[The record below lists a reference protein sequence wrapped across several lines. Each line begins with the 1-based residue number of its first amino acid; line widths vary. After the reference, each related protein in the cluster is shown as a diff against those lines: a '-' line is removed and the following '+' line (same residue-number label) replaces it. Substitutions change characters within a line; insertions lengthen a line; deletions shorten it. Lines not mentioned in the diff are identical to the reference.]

1 MSTRLASARR
11 LVVKVGSA
19 LVTNNGAGLDLSAID
34 DWARQIAQLRQ
45 RGKEAILVSS
55 GAIACGMQRL
65 GWTKRPKS
73 VHELQ
78 AAAAVGQMGLAQVYE
93 SAFTRYGLHTAQ
105 VLLTHD
111 DLADRKRYLNARS
124 TLTTLLALGVVPII
138 NENDTVV
145 TDEIKFGDNDT
156 LGALVANL
164 IEADAL
170 IILTDQ
176 QGLYTADPRK
186 DPGATLIDEAAA
198 GDARLEAMA
207 GGAGT
212 SIGKGGMITKVLAA
226 KRAARSGAHTAIAS
240 GREADAVVRLA
251 AGEAVGT
258 LLVSQTPPLAAR
270 KQWLADHL
278 QTAGRLLL
286 DAGAVAALRA
296 GTSLLPIGVVA
307 SEGDFERGAAV
318 ACISPEGQEIARGLT
333 NYGSGETRLI
343 ARKSSQE
350 IEDILGY
357 VDEPEIIHRDNL
369 ILVS

>member
-1 MSTRLASARR
+1 MTLTRLAAARR

-19 LVTNNGAGLDLSAID
+19 LVTNNGAGLDLGAIEG
-34 DWARQIAQLRQ
+34 WARQIATLRQ
-45 RGKEAILVSS
+45 QGKEVVLVSS

-65 GWTKRPKS
+65 GWAKRPKS

-78 AAAAVGQMGLAQVYE
+78 AAAAVGQMGLAQVYD
-93 SAFTRYGLHTAQ
+93 SAFLHHGLHTAQ
-105 VLLTHD
+105 ILLTHD

-124 TLTTLLALGVVPII
+124 TLTTLLELGVVPII

-176 QGLYTADPRK
+176 PGLYTADPRK
-186 DPGATLIDEAAA
+186 DPAATLIREATA
-198 GDARLEAMA
+198 GDPALEGMA

-212 SIGKGGMITKVLAA
+212 QVGTGGMITKVIAA

-240 GREADAVVRLA
+240 GRETDPIIRLA
-251 AGEAVGT
+251 AGEALGT
-258 LLVSQTPPLAAR
+258 LLFSDTAPLTAR

-278 QTAGRLLL
+278 QLAGRLLL
-286 DAGAVAALRA
+286 DQGAVDALKS
-296 GTSLLPIGVVA
+296 GKSLLPIGVVA
-307 SEGDFERGAAV
+307 AEGDFERGTAV
-318 ACISPEGQEIARGLT
+318 ACIGPDGNEIARGLT
-333 NYGSGETRLI
+333 NYGAGETRLI
-343 ARKSSQE
+343 ARKSTAE
-350 IEDILGY
+350 IEQLLGY
-357 VDEPEIIHRDNL
+357 VDEPELIHRDNL
-369 ILVS
+369 ILR